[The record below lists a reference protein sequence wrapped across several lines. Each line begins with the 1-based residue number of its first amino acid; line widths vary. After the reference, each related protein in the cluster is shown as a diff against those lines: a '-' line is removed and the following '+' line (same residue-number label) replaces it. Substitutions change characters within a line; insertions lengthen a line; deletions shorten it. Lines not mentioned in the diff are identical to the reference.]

1 LILNIT
7 SKGKFEYVLL
17 KLLLLILYSITRD
30 NASSNNTL
38 ISSFIRAYDLEAIKF
53 QGDIACCAHVLNIAT
68 QEIISSIVKAEDSI
82 EELDAIRAIEKE
94 EEEDLEERNIFISQF
109 IYLKIIKYKY

>member
-1 LILNIT
+1 
-7 SKGKFEYVLL
+7 
-17 KLLLLILYSITRD
+17 
-30 NASSNNTL
+30 
-38 ISSFIRAYDLEAIKF
+38 
-53 QGDIACCAHVLNIAT
+53 VLNIAT

-82 EELDAIRAIEKE
+82 EELDAIRAIKEE